1 MFLQVLSYI
10 PFWTLFNRGIYNC
23 IYYYNDKL
31 FKTDTHKLES
41 ITTNIISSYHT
52 GKGLQFLFQESLKR
66 DIFFTYDPTIHY
78 DSILAYSIS
87 YFLYDVIN
95 EIRLNHFKF
104 DIFIHHSMSL
114 FSGIYL
120 YLINLSQLYL
130 IALFVELSNFNLNIK
145 DIMDLLDLK
154 DNNLYMLNGIL
165 FSITFFISR
174 ILFAPVCLKSAYFLT
189 TEISNYEN
197 TDIDYIPV
205 ILVSSFTLLNLY
217 WFRKIVEIIVY
228 KYHKLIDG

>member
-1 MFLQVLSYI
+1 MFLQVLTYI

-52 GKGLQFLFQESLKR
+52 GKCLQFLFQESVKR
-66 DIFFTYDPTIHY
+66 DIFFTYDPSIHY
-78 DSILAYSIS
+78 DSIVSYSIS

-189 TEISNYEN
+189 TEISKYEN

-217 WFRKIVEIIVY
+217 WFRKLVEIFVY
-228 KYHKLIDG
+228 TYHKFIDG